1 MLQLLGGRTVKHTRA
16 ASASVALVA
25 AGCVALL
32 TVALLAAGLACGG
45 SRPKASVSSPAPSPA
60 AAEAREEPRARI
72 EALDREI
79 AADMARAHVPQ
90 PAIAPCS
97 GPACAAAM
105 STPFAAPNTIE
116 QVCRTAQSQRCIDVC
131 TLSTSI
137 CNNQQKI
144 CDLAK
149 QLPGDD
155 WAANKCESARASCK
169 ASSETCCTCQA

>member
-1 MLQLLGGRTVKHTRA
+1 MLQLLGGRTVKRTRA
-16 ASASVALVA
+16 ASAAVALA
-25 AGCVALL
+25 TAGCVALL
-32 TVALLAAGLACGG
+32 AASVLAGLACGG
-45 SRPKASVSSPAPSPA
+45 SRPKAAASPPSPA
-60 AAEAREEPRARI
+60 SPAATEAREEPRAQI

-79 AADMARAHVPQ
+79 AGDMAKANVAQ
-90 PAIAPCS
+90 PAIALCK

-105 STPFAAPNTIE
+105 SEPFAKRTTIDM
-116 QVCRTAQSQRCIDVC
+116 VCHTAQTPRCTDVC

-169 ASSETCCTCQA
+169 ASNESCCTCAA

>member
-1 MLQLLGGRTVKHTRA
+1 MRLRA
-16 ASASVALVA
+16 ASAA
-25 AGCVALL
+25 
-32 TVALLAAGLACGG
+32 VALLAVALACGG
-45 SRPKASVSSPAPSPA
+45 SRPKTAASAPSA
-60 AAEAREEPRARI
+60 AATEAREEPRAQI

-79 AADMARAHVPQ
+79 ASEMAKAQVAQ
-90 PAIAPCS
+90 PAIALCT

-105 STPFAAPNTIE
+105 SEPFAAPTTIDS
-116 QVCRTAQSQRCIDVC
+116 VCHPAQSQRCKDVC

-144 CDLAK
+144 CDLAR

-169 ASSETCCTCQA
+169 ASNESCCTCAV

>member
-1 MLQLLGGRTVKHTRA
+1 MQA
-16 ASASVALVA
+16 ASAPVALA
-25 AGCVALL
+25 AGCA
-32 TVALLAAGLACGG
+32 ALLAVAALVGLACGG
-45 SRPKASVSSPAPSPA
+45 SRPQAVSAPSPA
-60 AAEAREEPRARI
+60 AAEVREEPRAQI

-79 AADMARAHVPQ
+79 ASDLARANVAP

-97 GPACAAAM
+97 GPSCAAAM
-105 STPFAAPNTIE
+105 STPFAAPTTIDS
-116 QVCRTAQSQRCIDVC
+116 VCRTAQSQRCTDVC

-169 ASSETCCTCQA
+169 ASSESCCTCQA

>member
-1 MLQLLGGRTVKHTRA
+1 MLQLLGGRTVKRARA
-16 ASASVALVA
+16 ASAPAALAA
-25 AGCVALL
+25 AGCIALL
-32 TVALLAAGLACGG
+32 AVALLAAGLACGG
-45 SRPKASVSSPAPSPA
+45 SRPKAAASAPSPA
-60 AAEAREEPRARI
+60 AEVREEPRAQI

-79 AADMARAHVPQ
+79 ASDMARANVAP
-90 PAIAPCS
+90 PAIAPCR

-105 STPFAAPNTIE
+105 SAPFATPTTIDS
-116 QVCRTAQSQRCIDVC
+116 VCRTAQSQRCTDVC

-169 ASSETCCTCQA
+169 ASNESCCTCQA

>member
-1 MLQLLGGRTVKHTRA
+1 VTAPRAGRSTRA
-16 ASASVALVA
+16 AHGRAAPVVLVTAACGALVA
-25 AGCVALL
+25 IAF
-32 TVALLAAGLACGG
+32 ACGG
-45 SRPKASVSSPAPSPA
+45 ARPKAAASAPSA
-60 AAEAREEPRARI
+60 QSTEDPRAQSGPRAEI

-79 AADMARAHVPQ
+79 ADDIAKAHLPPPQ
-90 PAIAPCS
+90 AAPCS
-97 GPACAAAM
+97 GAACAAAM
-105 STPFAAPNTIE
+105 SAPFVTPTTTDLQCRPAA
-116 QVCRTAQSQRCIDVC
+116 AQRCTDLC

-169 ASSETCCTCQA
+169 AANDACCTCLG

>member
-1 MLQLLGGRTVKHTRA
+1 MVALA
-16 ASASVALVA
+16 ALVA
-25 AGCVALL
+25 AGCALF
-32 TVALLAAGLACGG
+32 AGALACGG
-45 SRPKASVSSPAPSPA
+45 SRPKAAASAPSSPAAQST
-60 AAEAREEPRARI
+60 EDPRAQI
-72 EALDREI
+72 EALDRDI
-79 AADMARAHVPQ
+79 ASDMTKAHLPQ
-90 PAIAPCS
+90 PAIAACS

-105 STPFAAPNTIE
+105 SAPFATPMTTDL
-116 QVCRTAQSQRCIDVC
+116 QCHPAQTPRCTDLC

-169 ASSETCCTCQA
+169 ASNESCCTCLA

>member
-1 MLQLLGGRTVKHTRA
+1 VLQLLGGRTVKRARA
-16 ASASVALVA
+16 ASAPAALAA

-32 TVALLAAGLACGG
+32 AVALLAMGLACGG
-45 SRPKASVSSPAPSPA
+45 SRPKAAASAPSPA
-60 AAEAREEPRARI
+60 AAEMREEPRAQI

-79 AADMARAHVPQ
+79 ASDMAKANVAP
-90 PAIAPCS
+90 PVIAPCS
-97 GPACAAAM
+97 GPSCAAAM
-105 STPFAAPNTIE
+105 STPFATPTTIDS
-116 QVCRTAQSQRCIDVC
+116 VCRTAQSQRCTDVC

-169 ASSETCCTCQA
+169 ASNESCCTCQA